1 MLISKMNSNLVSEY
15 NATNDFASVESKP
28 GNRRRKSRMNSV
40 PYLNGCSVDHWH
52 LYLYKNHHSNDIIKL
67 RGMQMKKSLTSIG
80 GSLGLIIDK
89 AIADLYGIDRTT
101 EVEITPM
108 QDGLSIRFLKDENAR
123 ATGAEVSKAGADVQK
138 RYGKM
143 MRRLAK

>member
-1 MLISKMNSNLVSEY
+1 M
-15 NATNDFASVESKP
+15 
-28 GNRRRKSRMNSV
+28 RKN
-40 PYLNGCSVDHWH
+40 
-52 LYLYKNHHSNDIIKL
+52 
-67 RGMQMKKSLTSIG
+67 LTSIG

-108 QDGLSIRFLKDENAR
+108 QDGLSIRFLKDGNAR
-123 ATGAEVSKAGADVQK
+123 ASDIEVSKAGADIQK